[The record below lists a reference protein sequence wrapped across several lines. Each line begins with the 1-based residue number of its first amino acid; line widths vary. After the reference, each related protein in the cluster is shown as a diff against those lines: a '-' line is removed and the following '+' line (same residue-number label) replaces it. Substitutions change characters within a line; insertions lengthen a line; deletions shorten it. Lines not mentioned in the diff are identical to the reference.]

1 MKQLNFKIDS
11 LTLKF
16 LVELEKEL
24 YGAGVNKK
32 SEVIRTSIS
41 NLAKEVLG
49 EEKVKELL
57 FEDVVRN

>member
-24 YGAGVNKK
+24 HGAESNKK

-41 NLAKEVLG
+41 TLAKQVLG
-49 EEKVKELL
+49 EERVKELL
-57 FEDVVRN
+57 LEEIDI